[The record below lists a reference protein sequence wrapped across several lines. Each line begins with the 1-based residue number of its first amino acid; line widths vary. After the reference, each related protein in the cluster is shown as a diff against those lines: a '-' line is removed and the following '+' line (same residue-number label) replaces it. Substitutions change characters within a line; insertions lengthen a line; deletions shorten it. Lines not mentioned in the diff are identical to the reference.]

1 MARDTFRIGHQVV
14 TPGTRATVELPVAR
28 LYTDTAMPL
37 TVHVIHSKRPGPVLF
52 VSAALHGDEIN
63 GVEIIRRLLRRK
75 SLLTLLRGTLIAIP
89 VVNSFGFIHN
99 SRYLPDRRDL
109 NRMFPGSELGSL
121 AARVAAL
128 FMREIGSRCTHG
140 IDLHTGSNH
149 KFNLPQIRADL
160 DDHETNRL
168 AEAFGAPVV
177 INSRIRDGSLRES
190 MARRGIPILVYEAG
204 EALRFNEPAIRTGLR
219 GILAVMRTIG
229 MLAEKTVKRRPPVF
243 HCSVSNWIRAPIS
256 GILLKLLPVGSQVK
270 KGERICVIADAS
282 GDGKSSIYA
291 PFTGLIIGRL
301 ELPLVHQGD
310 AICHLAILEGNPDA
324 GHLAKKFA

>member
-1 MARDTFRIGHQVV
+1 MARDTFRIGNQVIA
-14 TPGTRATVELPVAR
+14 PGMRSTVELPVAR
-28 LYTDTAMPL
+28 LYNDAAMPL
-37 TVHVIHSKRPGPVLF
+37 TVHVIHGRRPGPVLF
-52 VSAALHGDEIN
+52 VSAVLHGDEIN
-63 GVEIIRRLLRRK
+63 GVEIIRRLLQRK
-75 SLLTLLRGTLIAIP
+75 SLLTLSGTLIAIP

-149 KFNLPQIRADL
+149 QFNLPQIRAGL

-168 AEAFGAPVV
+168 AEAFGAPV
-177 INSRIRDGSLRES
+177 IIDSRTRDGSLRES
-190 MARRGIPILVYEAG
+190 MARRGIPVLVYEAG

-219 GILAVMRTIG
+219 GILAVMRAIG
-229 MLAEKTVKRRPPVF
+229 MLAEKTVKRRHPVF
-243 HCSVSNWIRAPIS
+243 RCSVSNWIRAPIS
-256 GILLKLLPVGSQVK
+256 GILLKLLPVGSQVQ
-270 KGERICVIADAS
+270 KGERLCIIAAPC
-282 GDGKSSIYA
+282 GEAKTSIYA
-291 PFTGLIIGRL
+291 PFAGLVIGRL

-324 GHLAKKFA
+324 SNLAKKFA

>member
-1 MARDTFRIGHQVV
+1 MARETFRIGDQNI
-14 TPGTRATVELPVAR
+14 TPGTRATIELPVAR

-37 TVHVIHSKRPGPVLF
+37 TVHVLHSKRPGPIMF
-52 VSAALHGDEIN
+52 VSAALHGDEIS

-75 SLLTLLRGTLIAIP
+75 SLVSLRGTLIAIP
-89 VVNSFGFIHN
+89 VVNSLGFIHN

-109 NRMFPGSELGSL
+109 NRVFPGSEIGSL
-121 AARVAAL
+121 AARVAGL

-140 IDLHTGSNH
+140 IDLHTGSNNH
-149 KFNLPQIRADL
+149 FNLPQIRAGL

-177 INSRIRDGSLRES
+177 INSRTRDGSLRES
-190 MARRGIPILVYEAG
+190 VARRGIPVLVYEAG

-219 GILAVMRTIG
+219 GILAVMRAIG
-229 MLAEKTVKRRPPVF
+229 MLAEKTVGRRHPVF
-243 HCSVSNWIRAPIS
+243 RCTVSSWIRAPIS
-256 GILLKLLPVGSQVK
+256 GILLKVLPVGSQVK
-270 KGERICVIADAS
+270 KGERICVIADPFGEA
-282 GDGKSSIYA
+282 KTSIYA
-291 PFTGLIIGRL
+291 PFGGLVIGRL